1 MLGFFLL
8 LGLFAKV
15 GINIQPPEHMKCSC
29 GSYANKKTLLLLY
42 LFFFFVFFF
51 SFPSQ
56 AFLSSGPCSFFF
68 FGREKCCLFEFSN
81 LVVILKHSL
90 RFINSMPYS
99 MGDPLHPFM
108 SALMTLVLKEIPFTS
123 LTQNTLS
130 LSLSS
135 LCLLPQTLS
144 PIYSDKPFHHDPDK
158 RPRFFPP

>member
-1 MLGFFLL
+1 MLMRFICEQKNSSSSLSFLL
-8 LGLFAKV
+8 L
-15 GINIQPPEHMKCSC
+15 C
-29 GSYANKKTLLLLY
+29 LLL
-42 LFFFFVFFF
+42 FF
-51 SFPSQ
+51 SFAGFFEQWAP
-56 AFLSSGPCSFFF
+56 LFFF

-90 RFINSMPYS
+90 RFINSMPYP

-108 SALMTLVLKEIPFTS
+108 SALMTLVLKEIPFTL